1 MFSLQKAKKKRK
13 KRLCQ
18 LVCFQQVDKVII
30 PTAFKRLILNMRKT
44 FKISLLYVEKY
55 ILPLKYV
62 KGNWLISDLFAKN
75 IYFFCR

>member
-30 PTAFKRLILNMRKT
+30 PTAFKRLILNIFNENYSIFDYSVFCEKRLK
-44 FKISLLYVEKY
+44 FLYY
-55 ILPLKYV
+55 T
-62 KGNWLISDLFAKN
+62 
-75 IYFFCR
+75 